1 VLDNNK
7 NKIMDKNINHISV
20 FTSGGDS
27 SEMNAALSAIAKA
40 AEING
45 GKRDMQGLLRKDRR
59 RFSIN

>member
-1 VLDNNK
+1 
-7 NKIMDKNINHISV
+7 MDKNINHIGV

-27 SEMNAALSAIAKA
+27 PEMNAALYAIAKA

-45 GKRDMQGLLRKDRR
+45 GKLDMQGLLRNDRR